1 MLLLLLL
8 LLLHWGSRTSAGSPF
23 SLARN
28 QQLSPLAIRTRYVY
42 GSPCQSNYRR

>member
-23 SLARN
+23 FIGASR
-28 QQLSPLAIRTRYVY
+28 QL
-42 GSPCQSNYRR
+42 